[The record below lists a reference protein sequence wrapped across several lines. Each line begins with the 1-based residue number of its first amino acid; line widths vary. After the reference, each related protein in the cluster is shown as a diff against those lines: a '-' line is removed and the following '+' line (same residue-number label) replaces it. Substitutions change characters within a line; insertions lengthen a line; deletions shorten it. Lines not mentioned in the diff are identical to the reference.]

1 MESDLRSRL
10 RAEHVRTHR
19 ANARSYWASG
29 DQMSVRAFIRLG
41 LFLRDGDAN
50 VQGGIPQEPKITA
63 SNAVLMLLYIS
74 GEY

>member
-1 MESDLRSRL
+1 
-10 RAEHVRTHR
+10 
-19 ANARSYWASG
+19 
-29 DQMSVRAFIRLG
+29 MSVRAFIRLG